1 METLTT
7 AKQPS
12 LKTITDRN
20 LDEFP
25 PQVREAY
32 LALKEKRFDELMP
45 VKYYKVQRTRIA
57 EELRK
62 LHEKRPD
69 LSPLAVV
76 KRALADLPDFIPA
89 DKIIELTRFTLHTWQ
104 KMKKEAEMVAA

>member
-1 METLTT
+1 METMTT

-20 LDEFP
+20 LGEFP

-32 LALKEKRFDELMP
+32 LALKDKRFDELMP
-45 VKYYKVQRTRIA
+45 AKYYKVQRTRIA

-76 KRALADLPDFIPA
+76 KRALADLPDFVPA
-89 DKIIELTRFTLHTWQ
+89 DKIIELTRFTLRTWQ
-104 KMKKEAEMVAA
+104 ALQAEGAVV